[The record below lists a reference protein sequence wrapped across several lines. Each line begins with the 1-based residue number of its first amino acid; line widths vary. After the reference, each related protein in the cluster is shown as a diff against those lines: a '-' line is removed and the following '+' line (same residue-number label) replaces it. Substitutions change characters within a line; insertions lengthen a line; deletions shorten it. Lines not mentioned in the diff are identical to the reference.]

1 MNDSDFQR
9 LADATL
15 TQLADRLEARDADGV
30 LDVELAQGVLTLGLP
45 GKKTIVVSK
54 HGPSRQ
60 VWVSSPVSGGLHFT
74 YDEARATWVLG
85 SGVVMEALLADEV
98 KALSGVDIT

>member
-15 TQLADRLEARDADGV
+15 ARLSDILEAADSAGV

-45 GKKTIVVSK
+45 EGKTIVISK
-54 HGPSRQ
+54 HGPSKQ
-60 VWVSSPVSGGLHFT
+60 IWLSSPISGGLHFPF
-74 YDEARATWVLG
+74 DESTQQWVLA
-85 SGVVMEALLADEV
+85 SGQVMELLLAEEV
-98 KALSGVDIT
+98 RLMAGVLI